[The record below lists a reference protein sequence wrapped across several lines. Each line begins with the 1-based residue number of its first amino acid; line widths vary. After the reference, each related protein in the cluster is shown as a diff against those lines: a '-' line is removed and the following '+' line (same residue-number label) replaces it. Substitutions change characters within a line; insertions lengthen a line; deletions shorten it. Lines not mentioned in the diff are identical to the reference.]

1 MYGIMAR
8 RELSEKASTD
18 EKTCLQS
25 VEAISLTAVH
35 ELYRY

>member
-1 MYGIMAR
+1 MYGIMAW
-8 RELSEKASTD
+8 RELSEKISTV

-35 ELYRY
+35 ELHRY